1 MAKMASLHL
10 AISEMTVYIS
20 RNLASSDF
28 STQLN
33 QEYTSQQILTCVPT
47 NHVDRE
53 MGQNMDHDVWIHH
66 RRLAALV
73 DPAAY
78 KRNQNDQ
85 RGWYPAQRGNNSY
98 NGRTKRRCFA
108 CGMVGHMV
116 KDCWKS
122 A

>member
-20 RNLASSDF
+20 RILASSDY

-47 NHVDRE
+47 NHVDLE

-73 DPAAY
+73 APLVL
-78 KRNQNDQ
+78 Q
-85 RGWYPAQRGNNSY
+85 RIRGIKTIKEA
-98 NGRTKRRCFA
+98 GTLHREEIIRTT
-108 CGMVGHMV
+108 GGQ
-116 KDCWKS
+116 S
-122 A
+122 ADVLHVEWLVIW